1 MTHLCLCNPARSR
14 QQGVV
19 LVLALILLV
28 AVSLVAIYT
37 LRGTITGEQVSKNL
51 RSQAVATQAAETA
64 LRICEDAVRTAQSTL
79 GTGTSA
85 VAFTILDVP
94 ETMSADLPNQWNTRA
109 NWVVAGSTK
118 KANQI
123 PLELV
128 TDANMRPIPAPRC
141 MVERYQLPIMEVDK
155 TISQPLLI
163 TAIGYTPDYQADA
176 NGVAVAGGEVW
187 LQSILRP

>member
-1 MTHLCLCNPARSR
+1 MTYLCLCNPARSR

-51 RSQAVATQAAETA
+51 RSQAVASQAAETA

-128 TDANMRPIPAPRC
+128 TDANMRQIPAPRC
-141 MVERYQLPIMEVDK
+141 MVERYQLPIMGEDK